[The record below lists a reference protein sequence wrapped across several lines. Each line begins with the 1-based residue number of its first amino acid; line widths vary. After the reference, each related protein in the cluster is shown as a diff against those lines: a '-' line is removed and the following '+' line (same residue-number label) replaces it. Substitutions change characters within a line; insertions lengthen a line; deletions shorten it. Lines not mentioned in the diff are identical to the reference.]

1 MILSVV
7 IVNFNVK
14 YFLEQ
19 CLHSIKKAIG
29 QSALLQGK
37 TEVFIVDNASSDGS
51 IAFLEPL
58 YPGFRFISNT
68 ENKGFAKSNN
78 QALADCSGKY
88 ILFLNPDTVL
98 AEDSLDQCLS
108 FFEAHPNAGA
118 VGVRMIDGCGR
129 FLKES
134 KRGFPTA
141 TASFFKMSKLA
152 AVFPSSRFFAAYY
165 AGHLDP
171 TSNHP
176 VEILSGAFMM
186 VRKDVL
192 DLTGGFDEQFFM
204 YAEDIDLC
212 YRISKAGFQNYYLA
226 STTIIHFKGES
237 TPRDIRYVHQ
247 FYLAMKQFMK
257 KHFHGSSSSLLLYFL
272 NLGVALRQRL
282 AAAAVAFQKKSIPA
296 AYAGPVFIKVAPE
309 NLSEVKEALQ
319 HSGIGITDKE
329 NTAGEWLFF
338 EGGDNSLKCIIREM
352 DKASRRISC
361 FIHGSG
367 THAAVGDGPGGI
379 KTILLPVS

>member
-1 MILSVV
+1 MVLSVV

-19 CLHSIKKAIG
+19 CLHSIKKALA

-37 TEVFIVDNASSDGS
+37 TEVFILDNASEDGS

-58 YPGFRFISNT
+58 YPEFHFISNA

-78 QALADCSGKY
+78 QALTNCSGRY
-88 ILFLNPDTVL
+88 ILFLNPDTLV

-108 FFEAHPNAGA
+108 FFEAHQDAGA
-118 VGVRMIDGCGR
+118 LGVRMIDGCGH

-141 TASFFKMSKLA
+141 GASFFKMSRLA
-152 AVFPSSRFFAAYY
+152 AVFPSSRIFAAYY

-171 TSNHP
+171 KANHS

-204 YAEDIDLC
+204 YAEDIDLS
-212 YRISKAGFQNYYLA
+212 YRISKAGFRNYYLA

-237 TPRDIRYVHQ
+237 TRRDIRYVYQ
-247 FYLAMKQFMK
+247 FYFAMKQFMK
-257 KHFHGSSSSLLLYFL
+257 KHFQGSSSSLLLYFL

-282 AAAAVAFQKKSIPA
+282 AMAAAGLQKKHRPA
-296 AYAGPVFIKVAPE
+296 EHPGPVFIKGAPE
-309 NLSEVKEALQ
+309 NLPGAKHALQ
-319 HSGIGITDKE
+319 RAGIAVTDTEKA
-329 NTAGEWLFF
+329 AGEWLFC
-338 EGGDNSLKCIIREM
+338 EGGDYSMKCIIREM
-352 DKASRRISC
+352 DSASGKVSC
-361 FIHGSG
+361 FIHGAQ
-367 THAAVGDGPGGI
+367 THAAVGGSPGGEKGRVI
-379 KTILLPVS
+379 IF